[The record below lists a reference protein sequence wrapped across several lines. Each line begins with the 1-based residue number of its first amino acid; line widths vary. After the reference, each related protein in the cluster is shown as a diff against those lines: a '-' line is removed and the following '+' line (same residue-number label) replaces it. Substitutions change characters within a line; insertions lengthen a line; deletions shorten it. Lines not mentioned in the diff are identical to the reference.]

1 MRVENPS
8 FSMVL
13 GFIVY
18 TFSHPR
24 RKDQTLGG
32 QKDNLKPL
40 FRYLPHGKCY
50 FYNKVLQ
57 HFENYVVLEATT
69 IPTPLPSFPVSPLP
83 YSSEQV
89 QIQKKIRPSY
99 SLEQPSSPEATIIVI
114 ATAVGARVA
123 RVRWIHQASSP
134 IVVAP
139 TANPLCLGPWSKDGS
154 FGHLDWWVWLITQTF
169 DMGCDLKS
177 VAVVN
182 SKQLQVTSVLNVDD
196 VARVYYFGNASKQ

>member
-154 FGHLDWWVWLITQTF
+154 FGHLDWMRF
-169 DMGCDLKS
+169 EECGS
-177 VAVVN
+177 
-182 SKQLQVTSVLNVDD
+182 SKLQATSGHKRSKWYPLCFFFHDD